1 MSSLTIV
8 DLLKNLVEN
17 DEESW
22 VLELLSQGVTDEEL
36 IERFLKE
43 RTGCESY

>member
-43 RTGCESY
+43 RTGCESN